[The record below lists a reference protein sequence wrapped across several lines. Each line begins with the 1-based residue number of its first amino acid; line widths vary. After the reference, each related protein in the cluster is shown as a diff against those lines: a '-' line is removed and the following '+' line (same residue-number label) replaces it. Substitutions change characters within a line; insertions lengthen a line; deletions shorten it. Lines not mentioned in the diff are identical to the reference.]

1 MTLTRPLARTRQGG
15 FSLVESL
22 IATVVVAFGLLA
34 VTGMQITL
42 TRSAD
47 LARQRGEAARLAEE
61 RMEALRAFSVMKT
74 TTGRAAWADLANGSD
89 SVSSN
94 ATYTRN
100 WTVANAATD
109 PMRRVSVSVS
119 WTDRSNQVQSVTLNS
134 VISRTDPADV
144 GSLGFPL
151 PENTTLKRPKNR
163 NLNIPVPA
171 LDLGGGKS
179 VYQLANNFA
188 VVFSNDSGYVVKKCD
203 FVVTTAEQLTSCT
216 AYDAYIVAGY
226 VSKTMTAFP
235 AGLAMNSASLTG
247 YDASSGHG
255 VQCTMADAQNQNST
269 GTVIAGY
276 KYYLCVVSVVAGN
289 TWGGTLRL
297 AGMASGTNYL
307 VCRFEYAAVSGV
319 SANQRNVQPYVSV
332 SESLDN
338 QNFIIATAATC
349 PSVCGLQS
357 VVHQDCR
364 ASNGSRTTVCPAT

>member
-1 MTLTRPLARTRQGG
+1 MTPLRQLPSARQGG
-15 FSLVESL
+15 FSLIESL

-47 LARQRGEAARLAEE
+47 LARQRGEATRLAEE
-61 RMEALRAFSVMKT
+61 RLEALRAFSVIKT
-74 TTGRAAWADLANGSD
+74 TAGKAAWADLANGSD

-100 WTVANAATD
+100 WVVANAATD

-134 VISRTDPADV
+134 VISKTDPADV

-203 FVVTTAEQLTSCT
+203 FVVSTADQLSACTT
-216 AYDAYIVAGY
+216 YDAYIVAGY
-226 VSKTMTAFP
+226 VSKSISTFP
-235 AGLAMNSASLTG
+235 ADLAINSGALTG
-247 YDASSGHG
+247 YDSSDGHG
-255 VQCTMADAQNQNST
+255 VQCTIGDAQNQNTT
-269 GTVIAGY
+269 GTTIAGY
-276 KYYLCVVSVVAGN
+276 KYYLCVVSVVAGT

-307 VCRFEYAAVSGV
+307 VCRFEYGAVSGV
-319 SANQRNVQPYVSV
+319 SVNQRNIQPYVNV

-338 QNFIIATAATC
+338 QNFIITGASNC
-349 PSVCGLQS
+349 PIAGGLQS

-364 ASNGSRTTVCPAT
+364 SSNAGRTTDCPAT